1 MEKVHPWCG
10 QPSDRRQLKNRTEPG
25 SMTNI
30 MCKQSGSKIATHLNT
45 VSRVCYGQACLCI
58 DQVKVSF
65 ASDDNGNDY
74 YYPGESFREGLC
86 NHWRTFVCLS
96 VCLFVTTITK

>member
-1 MEKVHPWCG
+1 MVWPTLGPRTAKE
-10 QPSDRRQLKNRTEPG
+10 QNRTGEHDQH
-25 SMTNI
+25 

-45 VSRVCYGQACLCI
+45 VSTVCYGQACLCI

-96 VCLFVTTITK
+96 VCLFVCYHDN